1 MKKIAFLLVAILVAS
16 CTPNP
21 QPSGTTTTSKLGDYT
36 VKVIDECEY
45 IEYSA
50 GIGESRVYSIT
61 HKGNCKFCA
70 KRNGKITLE

>member
-1 MKKIAFLLVAILVAS
+1 MKKITLLLVAIMFAS

-21 QPSGTTTTSKLGDYT
+21 QPSGTSSTSKLGDFT
-36 VKVIDECEY
+36 VKVIDDCEY

-50 GIGESRVYSIT
+50 GMSETRVYAIT

-70 KRNGKITLE
+70 QRSGKIGQ